1 LAEEA
6 IALDPEF
13 LGPNITIGWCHF
25 MEAVSGMSKSP
36 HESMGQAFKL
46 AQKVLAKDESHT
58 DAHQLLGVIYEVK
71 GEREKAI
78 AEYERAIELDPN
90 NSRYYKYLANTLTS
104 EGRPQEAVPLLK
116 KSMRLSPLSQR
127 NASSCLRRLGRAY
140 RNMGQYD
147 EALSALK
154 KALNGRPNHWPT
166 YLELAITYILLGRE
180 EEARAAAAEI
190 LKISPKFSL
199 KNLKH
204 YNFLYK
210 NKADTERDIEALRKA
225 GLK

>member
-6 IALDPEF
+6 IALDPEY
-13 LGPNITIGWCHF
+13 LAPYITIGWTHF
-25 MEAVSGMSKSP
+25 LEAVYGISKSP
-36 HESMGQAFKL
+36 QESMGQALKL

-58 DAHQLLGVIYEVK
+58 DAHQLLGIIYTVK

-78 AEYERAIELDPN
+78 AEYEKAIDLDPN
-90 NSRYYKYLANTLTS
+90 NSRSYKYLANTLTS
-104 EGRPQEAVPLLK
+104 EGRPQQAVALLK

-127 NASSCLRRLGRAY
+127 NTGGCLWRLGRAY

-154 KALNGRPNHWPT
+154 KALNIRPNDLPT
-166 YLELAITYILLGRE
+166 HRELAITYIHLGRE
-180 EEARAAAAEI
+180 EEARAAAADI
-190 LKISPKFSL
+190 LRISPTFSL
-199 KNLKH
+199 RKLKYH
-204 YNFLYK
+204 FRYK
-210 NKADTERDIEALRKA
+210 NKADIERDIEALRKA